1 MKKEKAITLIALII
15 TIIILLIL
23 AGVSIAA
30 LSGRGI
36 FANANKAK
44 LETKRAQIEE
54 WLKLKVMEEQI
65 NNPTGTSQEIIP
77 KVRDN
82 VDNNKSEL
90 LKMGKNVAV
99 DANVTTE
106 EDGNVCFYVT
116 VDGDKYKV
124 GLNEQKFIG
133 TDDDKTEDVPT
144 AEGII
149 TFSDE
154 KWSNGKASVKINLK
168 DDYKDKYQMQYQIN
182 SIEGNWTEIESGTT
196 VSKLSNGDKVYVRLW
211 NGTKGGEYAVNNI
224 LDNIAPSATINL
236 SSSSTTVNT
245 AITVL
250 IRSTD
255 AQSGVN
261 ISKCKWVYNQ
271 TAEKIGTN
279 EENYTEGVIPTA
291 QNIQRISLNIKTAG
305 TYYLHLLIVDNAGNA
320 AEIISGEIEIKSEK
334 TALDDAESA
343 KPSGATII
351 EKDTTKG
358 IVMVDSKNNE
368 WVWVEV
374 PRNIFTT
381 AKSASEYDNIKADLI
396 EYAKDY
402 REGSAGQ
409 GCNWTDEWHNGCG
422 IAYTEYT
429 AMYNKMLSSVYTNG
443 GFWISRYEAGING
456 SDTNTDLGRTSSSS
470 RITNKTISTLPS
482 AVSKA
487 NMIPYNWVYCS
498 EAQALASAMST
509 DSNKTSGLLFGIQWD
524 LVCKYLEVKG
534 KLSVEQI
541 KGGDNVGSKNW
552 GNYYNATVTAIKNGA
567 KQRPSKTGI
576 WISSTEDKTS
586 ESNILLTT
594 GASEYTKKMNIYDFA
609 GNETEWTLEKTS
621 KESFPFAMR
630 GGAFDQG
637 SGYFPASNR
646 EYIGMTYAQGSVS
659 FRSTLY

>member
-182 SIEGNWTEIESGTT
+182 SIEGSWTEIESGTT

-320 AEIISGEIEIKSEK
+320 AEIISGEITVENPYPLLATQVNIGDYVAYNDKIDNVKWQVLSKNTSTGEVVLISENSI
-334 TALDDAESA
+334 DDCGEPNEETGIIGRLKIYGANGYLYAEDMINQKCSEYGHGIGA
-343 KPSGATII
+343 DESKKFTYKIGDTLEGLSTETLTGSGARSINIEDINKITGYKPSTGNSYKNLIYYPTR
-351 EKDTTKG
+351 KLDNG
-358 IVMVDSKNNE
+358 YSDSIASKTYQRTYYNYN
-368 WVWVEV
+368 
-374 PRNIFTT
+374 
-381 AKSASEYDNIKADLI
+381 ASEYL
-396 EYAKDY
+396 
-402 REGSAGQ
+402 
-409 GCNWTDEWHNGCG
+409 T
-422 IAYTEYT
+422 
-429 AMYNKMLSSVYTNG
+429 
-443 GFWISRYEAGING
+443 
-456 SDTNTDLGRTSSSS
+456 DTNSEIYKILFK
-470 RITNKTISTLPS
+470 NK
-482 AVSKA
+482 
-487 NMIPYNWVYCS
+487 YYW
-498 EAQALASAMST
+498 LASRCVRAQKDNVYFNVCIIGSNKIDSVSVGYGNFSSFDEYSYEYGVRPIVYLKASVKT
-509 DSNKTSGLLFGIQWD
+509 TGQDSN
-524 LVCKYLEVKG
+524 
-534 KLSVEQI
+534 
-541 KGGDNVGSKNW
+541 
-552 GNYYNATVTAIKNGA
+552 GA
-567 KQRPSKTGI
+567 
-576 WISSTEDKTS
+576 
-586 ESNILLTT
+586 
-594 GASEYTKKMNIYDFA
+594 
-609 GNETEWTLEKTS
+609 WTIVDE
-621 KESFPFAMR
+621 
-630 GGAFDQG
+630 
-637 SGYFPASNR
+637 
-646 EYIGMTYAQGSVS
+646 
-659 FRSTLY
+659 

>member
-291 QNIQRISLNIKTAG
+291 ENIQRISLNIKTAG

-320 AEIISGEIEIKSEK
+320 AEIISGEITVENPYPLLATQVNIGDYVAYNDKIDNVKWQVLSKNTSTGEVVLISENSI
-334 TALDDAESA
+334 DDCGEPNEETGIIGRLKIYGANGYLYAEDMINQKCSEYGHGIGA
-343 KPSGATII
+343 DESKKFTYKIGDTLEGLSTETLTGSGARSINIEDINKITGYKPSTGNSYKNLIYYPTR
-351 EKDTTKG
+351 KLDNG
-358 IVMVDSKNNE
+358 YSDSIASKTYQRTYYNYN
-368 WVWVEV
+368 
-374 PRNIFTT
+374 
-381 AKSASEYDNIKADLI
+381 ASEYL
-396 EYAKDY
+396 
-402 REGSAGQ
+402 
-409 GCNWTDEWHNGCG
+409 T
-422 IAYTEYT
+422 
-429 AMYNKMLSSVYTNG
+429 
-443 GFWISRYEAGING
+443 
-456 SDTNTDLGRTSSSS
+456 DTNSEIYKILFK
-470 RITNKTISTLPS
+470 NK
-482 AVSKA
+482 
-487 NMIPYNWVYCS
+487 YYW
-498 EAQALASAMST
+498 LASRCVRAQKDDVYFDVCIIGSNKIDSVSVGYGNFSSFDEYSYEYGVRPIVYLKASVKT
-509 DSNKTSGLLFGIQWD
+509 TGQDSN
-524 LVCKYLEVKG
+524 
-534 KLSVEQI
+534 
-541 KGGDNVGSKNW
+541 
-552 GNYYNATVTAIKNGA
+552 GA
-567 KQRPSKTGI
+567 
-576 WISSTEDKTS
+576 
-586 ESNILLTT
+586 
-594 GASEYTKKMNIYDFA
+594 
-609 GNETEWTLEKTS
+609 WTIVDE
-621 KESFPFAMR
+621 
-630 GGAFDQG
+630 
-637 SGYFPASNR
+637 
-646 EYIGMTYAQGSVS
+646 
-659 FRSTLY
+659 

>member
-279 EENYTEGVIPTA
+279 EESYTEGVIPTA

-305 TYYLHLLIVDNAGNA
+305 IYYLHLLIVDNAGNA
-320 AEIISGEIEIKSEK
+320 AEIISGEITVKEPLVSKVGIGDYVAYDPTSGVTDTSKLSYTSPEGTGMSHGNGEKEQKFSVNNNTKWRVLSIDTSISEIVLIQEKAISMLGLKGAIGYLYAEEELNKICSIYGYGNGANTNKEFYYQTGDTIEGLTTEKITGSGARSINVDDINAITKYKYVPEKSYTHTIFHPTKKTQSGKSE
-334 TALDDAESA
+334 LAE
-343 KPSGATII
+343 
-351 EKDTTKG
+351 
-358 IVMVDSKNNE
+358 N
-368 WVWVEV
+368 
-374 PRNIFTT
+374 RNDFTT
-381 AKSASEYDNIKADLI
+381 SYRYMGDSYFNFTDKLYQILFCSQSPMGSYWLASRSIDSNPTWSEFNVRYISDSYMN
-396 EYAKDY
+396 
-402 REGSAGQ
+402 
-409 GCNWTDEWHNGCG
+409 
-422 IAYTEYT
+422 
-429 AMYNKMLSSVYTNG
+429 MLSN
-443 GFWISRYEAGING
+443 
-456 SDTNTDLGRTSSSS
+456 
-470 RITNKTISTLPS
+470 
-482 AVSKA
+482 SKLEEG
-487 NMIPYNWVYCS
+487 NRSN
-498 EAQALASAMST
+498 LT
-509 DSNKTSGLLFGIQWD
+509 DSCITYGVRPIVYLKASVKTTGQDS
-524 LVCKYLEVKG
+524 
-534 KLSVEQI
+534 
-541 KGGDNVGSKNW
+541 
-552 GNYYNATVTAIKNGA
+552 NGA
-567 KQRPSKTGI
+567 
-576 WISSTEDKTS
+576 
-586 ESNILLTT
+586 
-594 GASEYTKKMNIYDFA
+594 
-609 GNETEWTLEKTS
+609 WTIVDE
-621 KESFPFAMR
+621 
-630 GGAFDQG
+630 
-637 SGYFPASNR
+637 
-646 EYIGMTYAQGSVS
+646 
-659 FRSTLY
+659 

>member
-90 LKMGKNVAV
+90 LKMGKNIAV

-320 AEIISGEIEIKSEK
+320 AEIISGEITVENPYPLLATQVNIGDYVAYNDKIDNVKWQVLSKNTSTGEVVLISENSI
-334 TALDDAESA
+334 DDCGEPNEETGIIGRLKIYGANGYLYAEDMINQKCSEYGHGIGA
-343 KPSGATII
+343 DESKKFTYKIGDTLEGLSTETLTGSGARSINIEDINKITGYKPSTGNSYKNLIYYPTR
-351 EKDTTKG
+351 KLDNG
-358 IVMVDSKNNE
+358 YSDSIASKTYQRTYYNYN
-368 WVWVEV
+368 
-374 PRNIFTT
+374 
-381 AKSASEYDNIKADLI
+381 ASEYL
-396 EYAKDY
+396 
-402 REGSAGQ
+402 
-409 GCNWTDEWHNGCG
+409 T
-422 IAYTEYT
+422 
-429 AMYNKMLSSVYTNG
+429 
-443 GFWISRYEAGING
+443 
-456 SDTNTDLGRTSSSS
+456 DTNSEIYKILFK
-470 RITNKTISTLPS
+470 NK
-482 AVSKA
+482 
-487 NMIPYNWVYCS
+487 YYW
-498 EAQALASAMST
+498 LASRCVRAQKDNVYFNVCIIGSNKIDSVSVGYGNFSSFDEYSYEYGVRPIVYLKASVKT
-509 DSNKTSGLLFGIQWD
+509 TGQDSN
-524 LVCKYLEVKG
+524 
-534 KLSVEQI
+534 
-541 KGGDNVGSKNW
+541 
-552 GNYYNATVTAIKNGA
+552 GA
-567 KQRPSKTGI
+567 
-576 WISSTEDKTS
+576 
-586 ESNILLTT
+586 
-594 GASEYTKKMNIYDFA
+594 
-609 GNETEWTLEKTS
+609 WTIVDE
-621 KESFPFAMR
+621 
-630 GGAFDQG
+630 
-637 SGYFPASNR
+637 
-646 EYIGMTYAQGSVS
+646 
-659 FRSTLY
+659 

>member
-77 KVRDN
+77 KVKDN

-320 AEIISGEIEIKSEK
+320 AEIISGEITVKEPLVSKVSIGDYVAYDPTSGVTDTSKLSYTSPKGTGMSHGNGNSAQVFMVDTSLRWRVLNKDTSTGEVVLISEKPIDNLSLKGAIGYLYAEEEINKICSIYGYGNGANKDKVFNYQTGYTEEGLNEGTITGSGARSVNVNDINKITGYIPSEKENITETIYHPTVKTETGYSMLEESVTYKDTSYAYNGSSYLKDTSSNLYKMLFEIK
-334 TALDDAESA
+334 DND
-343 KPSGATII
+343 II
-351 EKDTTKG
+351 EY
-358 IVMVDSKNNE
+358 
-368 WVWVEV
+368 WV
-374 PRNIFTT
+374 
-381 AKSASEYDNIKADLI
+381 ASRCVGNDI
-396 EYAKDY
+396 
-402 REGSAGQ
+402 
-409 GCNWTDEWHNGCG
+409 
-422 IAYTEYT
+422 
-429 AMYNKMLSSVYTNG
+429 
-443 GFWISRYEAGING
+443 
-456 SDTNTDLGRTSSSS
+456 GRTNFRVFHVFS
-470 RITNKTISTLPS
+470 NKLNQKVTCYNICYNISGDNNS
-482 AVSKA
+482 FKA
-487 NMIPYNWVYCS
+487 NTIDNKLRPIVY
-498 EAQALASAMST
+498 LKASVKT
-509 DSNKTSGLLFGIQWD
+509 TGQDSN
-524 LVCKYLEVKG
+524 
-534 KLSVEQI
+534 
-541 KGGDNVGSKNW
+541 
-552 GNYYNATVTAIKNGA
+552 GA
-567 KQRPSKTGI
+567 
-576 WISSTEDKTS
+576 
-586 ESNILLTT
+586 
-594 GASEYTKKMNIYDFA
+594 
-609 GNETEWTLEKTS
+609 WTIVDE
-621 KESFPFAMR
+621 
-630 GGAFDQG
+630 
-637 SGYFPASNR
+637 
-646 EYIGMTYAQGSVS
+646 
-659 FRSTLY
+659 

>member
-305 TYYLHLLIVDNAGNA
+305 TYYLHLLIVDNVGNV
-320 AEIISGEIEIKSEK
+320 AEIISGEITVKEETFADKVQLGDYVAYNPKDGVTDITKLSYTSPEGTGMSHGNGNSEQVFMADNSLRWRVLNKDTSTGEVVLISEK
-334 TALDDAESA
+334 PVGSLSLKGAIGYLYAEEEINKICSIYGYGMGSNTKKSFEYEIGDAVEGL
-343 KPSGATII
+343 KTKMLTESGARSINVDDVNKITGYIASSTTSYTNTIYYPTI
-351 EKDTTKG
+351 NTLTGYSTSAEKRTDKTTLYNYIGSNYKDNMQETVYN
-358 IVMVDSKNNE
+358 IIFKNEEN
-368 WVWVEV
+368 
-374 PRNIFTT
+374 
-381 AKSASEYDNIKADLI
+381 SDNIS
-396 EYAKDY
+396 Y
-402 REGSAGQ
+402 
-409 GCNWTDEWHNGCG
+409 W
-422 IAYTEYT
+422 
-429 AMYNKMLSSVYTNG
+429 
-443 GFWISRYEAGING
+443 
-456 SDTNTDLGRTSSSS
+456 
-470 RITNKTISTLPS
+470 
-482 AVSKA
+482 
-487 NMIPYNWVYCS
+487 
-498 EAQALASAMST
+498 LASRGIYT
-509 DSNKTSGLLFGIQWD
+509 DSSGSGTYFYSRCITENT
-524 LVCKYLEVKG
+524 VKYSKYLGAGTRNAFFQNSNNVENYGVRPIVYLKASVKTTG
-534 KLSVEQI
+534 QDS
-541 KGGDNVGSKNW
+541 
-552 GNYYNATVTAIKNGA
+552 NGA
-567 KQRPSKTGI
+567 
-576 WISSTEDKTS
+576 
-586 ESNILLTT
+586 
-594 GASEYTKKMNIYDFA
+594 
-609 GNETEWTLEKTS
+609 WTIVDE
-621 KESFPFAMR
+621 
-630 GGAFDQG
+630 
-637 SGYFPASNR
+637 
-646 EYIGMTYAQGSVS
+646 
-659 FRSTLY
+659 

>member
-90 LKMGKNVAV
+90 LKMGKNIAV

-182 SIEGNWTEIESGTT
+182 SIEGSWTEIESGTT

-320 AEIISGEIEIKSEK
+320 AEIISGEITVENPYPLLATQVNIGDYVAYNDKIDNVKWQVLSKNTSTGEVVLISENSI
-334 TALDDAESA
+334 DDCGEPNEETGIIGRLKIYGANGYLYAEDMINQKCSEYGHGIGA
-343 KPSGATII
+343 DESKKFTYKIGDTLEGLSTETLTGSGARSINIEDINKITGYKPSTGNSYKNLIYYPTR
-351 EKDTTKG
+351 KLDNG
-358 IVMVDSKNNE
+358 YSDSIASKTYQRTYYNYN
-368 WVWVEV
+368 
-374 PRNIFTT
+374 
-381 AKSASEYDNIKADLI
+381 ASEYL
-396 EYAKDY
+396 
-402 REGSAGQ
+402 
-409 GCNWTDEWHNGCG
+409 T
-422 IAYTEYT
+422 
-429 AMYNKMLSSVYTNG
+429 
-443 GFWISRYEAGING
+443 
-456 SDTNTDLGRTSSSS
+456 DTNSEIYKILFK
-470 RITNKTISTLPS
+470 NK
-482 AVSKA
+482 
-487 NMIPYNWVYCS
+487 YYW
-498 EAQALASAMST
+498 LASRCVRAQKDNVYFNVCIIGSNKIDSVSVGYGNFSSFDEYSYEYGVRPIVYLKASVKT
-509 DSNKTSGLLFGIQWD
+509 TGQDSN
-524 LVCKYLEVKG
+524 
-534 KLSVEQI
+534 
-541 KGGDNVGSKNW
+541 
-552 GNYYNATVTAIKNGA
+552 GA
-567 KQRPSKTGI
+567 
-576 WISSTEDKTS
+576 
-586 ESNILLTT
+586 
-594 GASEYTKKMNIYDFA
+594 
-609 GNETEWTLEKTS
+609 WTIVDE
-621 KESFPFAMR
+621 
-630 GGAFDQG
+630 
-637 SGYFPASNR
+637 
-646 EYIGMTYAQGSVS
+646 
-659 FRSTLY
+659 